1 MDEMRNAVPKQ
12 KKAKPHPSGRFPGGC
27 GFLASIGGEF
37 RSKKAYL
44 RAALC
49 FSCKK
54 RNERTHREITF
65 CAFRPIRTC
74 SFYTLVSKF
83 YMRDCVNNL

>member
-1 MDEMRNAVPKQ
+1 MDEMRNAIPKQ
-12 KKAKPHPSGRFPGGC
+12 KKSKTTPVREISGRVW
-27 GFLASIGGEF
+27 FLASISGEF

-54 RNERTHREITF
+54 RNEKTHREITF

-74 SFYTLVSKF
+74 SFFALVSKF